1 MQESSSVRLVAD
13 FFAHNYR
20 ISGRVYV
27 RYNRLATQLNDRST
41 SFLQLEDVYISN
53 VERPAEII
61 ANYMAS
67 TLYKKNI
74 TAALVARQEDG
85 LMREHTYGSYL
96 GAFLYKVFISV
107 PAFEI
112 KGYLRL
118 SSKLDMRTVL
128 TTGTDDFVIIL
139 DGEMRS
145 SVRPDVTFTGGA
157 VLVNKDHIGA
167 FCLDEEEEE

>member
-1 MQESSSVRLVAD
+1 MQDSGSVRIVAD
-13 FFAHNYR
+13 FFTHNYR
-20 ISGRVYV
+20 ISGRVSV
-27 RYNRLATQLNDRST
+27 RYHRLTAQLNDRST
-41 SFLQLEDVYISN
+41 SFLQLDDVYISN

-61 ANYMAS
+61 ANYMAA

-74 TAALVARQEDG
+74 SAAVVARQEDG

-96 GAFLYKVFISV
+96 GTFLYKVFITV

-139 DGEMRS
+139 DGELRS
-145 SVRPDVTFTGGA
+145 SIRPDVTFSGGA
-157 VLVNKDHIGA
+157 VLVNKEHIGA
-167 FCLDEEEEE
+167 FCVAEDEE